1 MTRKTAFLAVQS
13 VLCALAAGLLA
24 AAALQ
29 LYLDG
34 AAKQAEGDLFY
45 YMYTRERVGAKLLP
59 LLPLLFGSLGMTAAG
74 LILGVR
80 DESQDLPVRD
90 ERLLRDLGS
99 LRDRAVHQKAS
110 RRTLYLRIA
119 VIALAA
125 VLILAG
131 ILNGGPANVLAK
143 GAVICTECVG
153 LG

>member
-1 MTRKTAFLAVQS
+1 
-13 VLCALAAGLLA
+13 
-24 AAALQ
+24 
-29 LYLDG
+29 
-34 AAKQAEGDLFY
+34 
-45 YMYTRERVGAKLLP
+45 
-59 LLPLLFGSLGMTAAG
+59 MTAAG
-74 LILGVR
+74 LILGIR

-110 RRTLYLRIA
+110 RRTLYLRVA

-131 ILNGGPANVLAK
+131 ILNGGLANVLAK